1 MKPEPPS
8 GMICTCASFSLGVR
22 ISTMQAFINKRFSSS
37 VACRLMQFNF
47 MATLAGNVGF
57 GIGFTARVAKVVISH
72 NNIMALF
79 IYHYTVGSTVHE
91 RHIGMSACVNGCQS
105 RNGNSNEHKNGKDNC
120 KNFFHL
126 LFLLFSET
134 VVMASVLTR
143 KMQRKM
149 MPIKTV
155 FRNQRPFY
163 KQNF

>member
-47 MATLAGNVGF
+47 MAALAGNVGF

-120 KNFFHL
+120 KNFFS
-126 LFLLFSET
+126 F
-134 VVMASVLTR
+134 VV
-143 KMQRKM
+143 
-149 MPIKTV
+149 PPF
-155 FRNQRPFY
+155 FRNGRNGGCSYKENATENDADKNCLLESPPFL
-163 KQNF
+163 